1 MPAPPPPAGGAPP
14 CGCAAGWGVSRVGIA
29 EGGRGHIICNAAY
42 SDSTTWKIGMQDG
55 GWVDIDA
62 DYGDRISLSGMTTGT
77 LYLNQNGALNLGASA
92 LSSSITLD
100 FSASSS
106 ATAGQLLTRTLLS
119 GSDFT
124 AWMEALGSNS
134 SLATMTGYT
143 LTDTDLSSL
152 SGSDLSSYEGLFS
165 IKNTGAA
172 LEVSYVVP
180 SAAVPEPAT
189 ATLSLLALAGLCA
202 RRRRK

>member
-1 MPAPPPPAGGAPP
+1 
-14 CGCAAGWGVSRVGIA
+14 
-29 EGGRGHIICNAAY
+29 
-42 SDSTTWKIGMQDG
+42 MQDG